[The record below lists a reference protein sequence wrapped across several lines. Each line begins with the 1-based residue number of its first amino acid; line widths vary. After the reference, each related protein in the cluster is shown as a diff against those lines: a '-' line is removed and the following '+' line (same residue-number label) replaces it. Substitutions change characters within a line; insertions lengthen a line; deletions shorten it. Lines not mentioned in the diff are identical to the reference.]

1 MRRLFFVIL
10 CYLMISQSA
19 VADDINSAEKM
30 IKCTLDAVLCVLHNK
45 DLTKHSKNSMLIEI
59 IRPLFDFSRMA
70 KLALGKRYWTRL
82 SKAEQERFTELFAKR
97 LETSYCEKL
106 MLYTDEKVI
115 YETPVQIKKRVHI
128 PTYLASKDNKVSI
141 LYKLYKTD
149 KNWKIYDLEIQGVS
163 IIRTYRS
170 QYSEI
175 MQRGTFDDLMRKLE
189 ESIDS

>member
-19 VADDINSAEKM
+19 VADDINSAEKT
-30 IKCTLDAVLCVLHNK
+30 IKGTLDAVLCVLQNK

-59 IRPLFDFSRMA
+59 ISPMFDFSQMA
-70 KLALGKRYWTRL
+70 KLALGKRYWTGL
-82 SKAEQERFTELFAKR
+82 SKAEQERFTELFVKR
-97 LETSYCEKL
+97 LKTSYCEKL

-128 PTYLASKDNKVSI
+128 PTYLVSKDNKVSI

-175 MQRGTFDDLMRKLE
+175 MQRGTLDDLMRKME